1 MEVIVLNPK
10 DIPLKQISKNI
21 WEIPKDFKPYMRVP
35 ARIIANEVLIKDIFR
50 DQTLV
55 QASNVASLPG
65 IQKFSV
71 TLPDS

>member
-1 MEVIVLNPK
+1 LNPK